1 MDLLSCSICSGA
13 GYLRGAPCSACQGL
27 GTGTWIDGVF
37 VYLAERFDAATI
49 RAEGAIRIV
58 QRLIMSLLFIFGL
71 AGIGIFLVVFGGE
84 FERLP
89 QLFTRQDA
97 GLKSLFWLSLF
108 TDAYLFYRFA
118 IEVKG
123 ARRVHR
129 RRFGGGEMVSAEVE
143 GTTLETIDRNHAVHV
158 IDTMTEGAWRVLRR
172 AWQYAAKL
180 GNSTVMPEHLL
191 AALIEEKRIAAVFGR
206 LEVASDKFVDGIRRL
221 LARAEQGHAR
231 IEVGAEFRSV
241 VLAAYAEAYN
251 ARRPFVDVLELLSAL
266 AGTES
271 GVRELFDVFAL
282 DLKKIRDVTHWFH
295 IDALLRERMRRFRGK
310 AALRPKGP
318 MDRAMT
324 AVATPFLDQ
333 YSHDLTQLAKAGALA
348 PCVGRDKEID
358 AILRVLEGGKTS
370 VVLVGNPGVGK
381 TKVVE
386 GIAERILTEEV
397 PAVLH
402 EKRLISL
409 SIPAFLSGGSA
420 IGELEERLYRIMH
433 EIDRAGNVVLFL
445 DNLQSLVGITTEG
458 GETFDLS
465 HVLADGLQKG
475 VFLAIGSTTPADY
488 SRYLERSSA
497 LATVMQKVEV
507 PEMDV
512 DQALLV
518 LQAKVGSIE
527 YKYSV
532 YFSYESLVKAASLA
546 KQFIQDR
553 YLPDKAI
560 KLIEEV
566 AAFVRNKKG
575 RDAVVHGEDIA
586 TIVTE
591 KTHIPV
597 TTVTASEKEKL
608 LNLEERMHERIIGQ
622 DEAVRHVA
630 RALRRARA
638 ELRDVKR
645 PIANFLFLGPTGVG
659 KTELAKTVADIYF
672 GSEDAM
678 VRLDMSEYQEQ
689 SAMNRLI
696 GAPVGYTGGGEGG
709 FLTEAV
715 RKRPFSLVLLD
726 ELEKAN
732 ADVLNLFL
740 QVMDD
745 GRLTDTAGRTID
757 FTNTITIGT
766 SNAGTQF
773 IQDAVRAG
781 QTIEQIKEQL
791 IQQELRP
798 FFRPEFLNR
807 FDAIIVFKPLTFEE
821 IVQITRLL
829 LKKVAKRLEEKG
841 MHFRASDAAIEELA
855 RVGFDPTFGARP
867 LRRAIQEHVD
877 DALAKALLE
886 GSIGRRDTIILEEGG
901 KIQVEK
907 AREI

>member
-1 MDLLSCSICSGA
+1 MNLLSCSICSGS
-13 GYLRGAPCSACQGL
+13 GILRGSPCKTCKGF
-27 GTGTWIDGVF
+27 GTGAWIDGVF
-37 VYLAERFDAATI
+37 VYFAYRFDHATM
-49 RAEGAIRIV
+49 RARAIV
-58 QRLIMSLLFIFGL
+58 QVFHRLIQSLLFIFGL
-71 AGIGIFLVVFGGE
+71 FGMGIFLWYFRGDVLS
-84 FERLP
+84 LP
-89 QLFTRQDA
+89 VLLGSPDP
-97 GLKSLFWLSLF
+97 LVKSLFWLSLF
-108 TDAYLFYRFA
+108 FDAYLFYRFA
-118 IEVKG
+118 IDIKG

-129 RRFGGGEMVSAEVE
+129 RRFGGSMSAAEE
-143 GTTLETIDRNHAVHV
+143 QGTTIETVDHTRAVNV
-158 IDTMTEGAWRVLRR
+158 VDTMTAEASRAMRR
-172 AWQYAAKL
+172 AWQYAERL
-180 GNSTVMPEHLL
+180 GNSTVAPEHLL
-191 AALIEEKRIAAVFGR
+191 ASLLEEKRIAAVFGR
-206 LEVASDKFVDGIRRL
+206 LEVPSDRFVDGVRRI
-221 LARAEQGHAR
+221 LARHEQGHAR
-231 IEVGAEFRSV
+231 IEVGVEFRATI
-241 VLAAYAEAYN
+241 LTAYANTYAGRH
-251 ARRPFVDVLELLSAL
+251 AFVDVLELLSAL
-266 AGTES
+266 ALSES
-271 GVRELFDVFAL
+271 GVRDLFDAFAL
-282 DLKKIRDVTHWFH
+282 DAKKIHDVTEWFY

-310 AALRPKGP
+310 AALRPKGS

-324 AVATPFLDQ
+324 AVATPLLDQ

-348 PCVGRDKEID
+348 PCVGRDAEID

-370 VVLVGNPGVGK
+370 VILVGNPGVGK

-402 EKRLISL
+402 EKRLVSL
-409 SIPAFLSGGSA
+409 SIPALLSGGSA
-420 IGELEERLYRIMH
+420 RGELEERLYRIMH
-433 EIDRAGNVVLFL
+433 EIARAGNVVLFL
-445 DNLQSLVGITTEG
+445 DNIQSLVGMTTEG
-458 GETFDLS
+458 GDTFDLS
-465 HVLADGLQKG
+465 HVLADGLGQG
-475 VFLAIGSTTPADY
+475 ALLAIGSTTPLDY
-488 SRYLERSSA
+488 TRYLERSSV
-497 LATVMQKVEV
+497 LATAMQKVDI

-512 DQALLV
+512 DQTLLV

-527 YKYSV
+527 YKHSV
-532 YFSYESLVKAASLA
+532 YFSYESLVKAATFA

-566 AAFVRNKKG
+566 AASVRQKKG

-586 TIVTE
+586 AIVTE

-597 TTVTASEKEKL
+597 TMVTASEKEKL
-608 LNLEERMHERIIGQ
+608 LNLEERMHERIVGQ
-622 DEAVRHVA
+622 DEAVRFVA

-678 VRLDMSEYQEQ
+678 VRLDMSEYQE
-689 SAMNRLI
+689 SAAINRLI

-715 RKRPFSLVLLD
+715 RKRPFTLVLLD
-726 ELEKAN
+726 ELEKAH
-732 ADVLNLFL
+732 ADILNIFL

-745 GRLTDTAGRTID
+745 GRLTDTTGRTID
-757 FTNTITIGT
+757 FTNTIIIGT

-773 IQDAVRAG
+773 IQDAVRDG
-781 QTIEQIKEQL
+781 QSIEHIKEQL
-791 IQQELRP
+791 LREELRS

-807 FDAIIVFKPLTFEE
+807 FDAIVVFKPLTFEE
-821 IVQITRLL
+821 IVQIARLL

-841 MHFRASDAAIEELA
+841 MHFRATDAAIEELA
-855 RVGFDPTFGARP
+855 KVGFDPTFGARP

-877 DALAKALLE
+877 DALASALLE
-886 GSIGRRDTIILEEGG
+886 GSIGRRDTIVLQAGG

-907 AREI
+907 AEVI